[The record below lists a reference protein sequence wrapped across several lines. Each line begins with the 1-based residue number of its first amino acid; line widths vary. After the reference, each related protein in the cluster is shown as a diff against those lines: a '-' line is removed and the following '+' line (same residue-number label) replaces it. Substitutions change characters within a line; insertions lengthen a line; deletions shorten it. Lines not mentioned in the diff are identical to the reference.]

1 LRIASLLWRLRRAT
15 LIETGL
21 LNLYCG
27 SSASDNGQSRLKLIQ
42 TNVRILAANT
52 PEQNKTGFEP
62 PSGEGR
68 CETSSDLECNAAA
81 QKRLTESFLQLS
93 EEGSTGPLERISR
106 YEAALWRQFVQTVFA
121 LDAAKRQQLI
131 RSRYRFRP
139 YPPQW

>member
-1 LRIASLLWRLRRAT
+1 
-15 LIETGL
+15 
-21 LNLYCG
+21 
-27 SSASDNGQSRLKLIQ
+27 
-42 TNVRILAANT
+42 
-52 PEQNKTGFEP
+52 
-62 PSGEGR
+62 
-68 CETSSDLECNAAA
+68 
-81 QKRLTESFLQLS
+81 LS